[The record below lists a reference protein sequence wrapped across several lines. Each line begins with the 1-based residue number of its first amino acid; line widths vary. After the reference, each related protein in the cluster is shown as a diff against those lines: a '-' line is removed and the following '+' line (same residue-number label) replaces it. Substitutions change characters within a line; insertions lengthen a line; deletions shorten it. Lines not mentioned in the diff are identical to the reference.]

1 MEEADDPELKQVM
14 QDSLNYS
21 NSLLKDRQAK
31 MQDFIKQTGQDRDY
45 FREQNYGKVDYRNQT
60 NMDYMAR
67 FNPKFSDRKNLNLDK
82 LLIPVK
88 TVSNSKFIMFT
99 DIDADRKNKAVRL
112 IEKNLIKIQKDLPKG
127 FEMPPVAVIDFDKH
141 NITPKGKEAIGG
153 YKKETGFIY
162 INTKYDTTEKILGF
176 VNKSKGYFANTT
188 EYAPLLHELGHKYYE
203 DSIKRLVISENIS
216 YNDAKRKINRRIY
229 DYIQSKGGDF
239 FVEENLSGYSNL
251 GWKADVDGYTEIIA
265 ESFSVRDSDDIAK
278 EILKLLE

>member
-1 MEEADDPELKQVM
+1 M
-14 QDSLNYS
+14 QDSLNHA
-21 NSLLKDRQAK
+21 NSLLRDRQAK
-31 MQDFIKQTGQDRDY
+31 MQDFIKQTFQDRDY
-45 FREQNYGKVDYRNQT
+45 LKEKNYGNVSYIND
-60 NMDYMAR
+60 NMDYMSR
-67 FNPKFSDRKNLNLDK
+67 FTPKYSDYKKITSGTIDMQ
-82 LLIPVK
+82 VK
-88 TVSNSKFIMFT
+88 KVSNSKFNMFT

-153 YKKETGFIY
+153 YKIETGFIY